1 MGYIFFTICVGLVCF
16 YIGRV
21 EFLAE
26 KLHAAEKI
34 TRMAQVHQIGQGNN
48 PQSIMVPGYR
58 NHFQGPGFH
67 GPGQRLPGQHP
78 QQQPQQPQP
87 PLQPQQQQWAQ
98 PADPNLNV
106 IPQQVVQHAPPV
118 QEIFHRPVEGQFS
131 ETVQAAAKVMESVQN
146 YAAKEI
152 IETANIVQNAVEKVG
167 EIFEGVNLDENILA
181 PEDPIADPKDIPS
194 RDVAALIAT
203 VNSIDLNL
211 IYSQQVKEVRKLT
224 QTNDI
229 ENIKASIFYQYDQ
242 SRWNWQNINFKR
254 QIPNTRFVFHNKLP
268 KSGSSTMNQLLK
280 TLSRRNK
287 FNFAKVEPA
296 QIPNDR
302 FDLEKPLVKFVQET
316 KEEPFFLLKH
326 HFIFNFTKHGLR
338 QPTMVNVVRDPTDW
352 FVSQYYFRRY
362 GWERDK
368 NNRNSFIGSEED
380 RERTVD
386 DCIKMNLAECIK
398 PSYKYI
404 QYICGNHPHCRTVDV
419 SEELKA
425 KANELA
431 KTQVLRQFFMIGIL
445 EQFVDTLEIF
455 QKMLPAYYDG
465 VIDIWNSDF
474 LQAKRNSTKTMNR
487 KELSLDSRKFLML
500 GPLKWETDLYI
511 FTRALFNERLRRH
524 NITPHEVQM
533 T

>member
-1 MGYIFFTICVGLVCF
+1 MTRNRSLVGKYHHDAEHHHSSGKSKPHAYRLQGKMGYIFFTICVGLVCF

-26 KLHAAEKI
+26 KLHVAEKM
-34 TRMAQVHQIGQGNN
+34 RQQIRQGNN
-48 PQSIMVPGYR
+48 PEQIVVPGDLYNR
-58 NHFQGPGFH
+58 NRYQPASLPRGNGMGPGRQAINRNIPKQMPH
-67 GPGQRLPGQHP
+67 QSVVE
-78 QQQPQQPQP
+78 QPN
-87 PLQPQQQQWAQ
+87 A
-98 PADPNLNV
+98 
-106 IPQQVVQHAPPV
+106 I
-118 QEIFHRPVEGQFS
+118 S
-131 ETVQAAAKVMESVQN
+131 KVMERVEN
-146 YAAKEI
+146 IAAKEI
-152 IETANIVQNAVEKVG
+152 KETANKVHDVVGKVE
-167 EIFEGVNLDENILA
+167 EIFEGVNMNQNQIT
-181 PEDPIADPKDIPS
+181 PEEELSQPTDIPS
-194 RDVAALIAT
+194 RDVAALIAS
-203 VNSIDLNL
+203 VNSIDLDL
-211 IYSQQVKEVRKLT
+211 IYSQQLREVRKLT
-224 QTNDI
+224 QANDI
-229 ENIKASIFYQYDQ
+229 ENVKASIFYTYDQ
-242 SRWNWQNINFKR
+242 TKWNWQNINFKR

-302 FDLEKPLVKFVQET
+302 FDLEKPLVRFVQDT
-316 KEEPFFLLKH
+316 KQEPFFLLKH

-386 DCIKMNLAECIK
+386 ECIKMELAECIK

-419 SEELKA
+419 SSELKA
-425 KANELA
+425 KANEMA
-431 KTQVLRQFFMIGIL
+431 KSQVLRQFFMIGIL
-445 EQFVDTLEIF
+445 EQFVDTLQIF
-455 QKMLPAYYDG
+455 QKMLPSYYSG

-500 GPLKWETDLYI
+500 GPLKWETDLYV
-511 FTRALFNERLRRH
+511 FVRALFNERLRRH